1 MKRKKIV
8 WDWFGFMGEMPKEI
22 VGLQK
27 MYLGLVGTITA
38 STYII
43 ESPKAAFW
51 VGTVSAGIS
60 QLFNFLG
67 IEETGS
73 AEIKDNEPK

>member
-1 MKRKKIV
+1 MKKKRIT
-8 WDWFGFMGEMPKEI
+8 WDWFGFLGEMPKEV

-27 MYLGLVGTITA
+27 MYLSLAGTIAA
-38 STYII
+38 STYIM

-51 VGTVSAGIS
+51 VGTISAALS

-67 IEETGS
+67 VEEK
-73 AEIKDNEPK
+73 EPNEK